1 MTEENPVWS
10 PDGRWIAFDA
20 ATHKPGIAAS
30 PSLYIMPS
38 RGGSKRLLATN
49 AELPSWQPI
58 P

>member
-1 MTEENPVWS
+1 
-10 PDGRWIAFDA
+10 
-20 ATHKPGIAAS
+20 
-30 PSLYIMPS
+30 MPS